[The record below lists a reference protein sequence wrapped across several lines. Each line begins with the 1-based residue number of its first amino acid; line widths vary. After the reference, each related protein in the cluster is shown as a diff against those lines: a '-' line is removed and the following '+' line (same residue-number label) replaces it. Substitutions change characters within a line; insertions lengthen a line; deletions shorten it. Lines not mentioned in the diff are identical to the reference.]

1 MKDFLFVSALNI
13 CFFRNHSQFNKNNHN
28 ISSNNSHSINSN
40 NSNSHNINSHNI
52 NSNINRCNN
61 RRNLTTNCQTLPAML
76 AQANSLISTLNQEAG
91 EQVHFKHL
99 YFMDLRHFA
108 KSKFFLSHFY

>member
-1 MKDFLFVSALNI
+1 
-13 CFFRNHSQFNKNNHN
+13 
-28 ISSNNSHSINSN
+28 
-40 NSNSHNINSHNI
+40 
-52 NSNINRCNN
+52 
-61 RRNLTTNCQTLPAML
+61 ML

-108 KSKFFLSHFY
+108 KSKFFLSHFYWLYSNKSAKLDSPMEIYKHQ